1 MKGRFAWAAKVSLA
15 DRWAIRLQRRGLL
28 AHKKHGPS

>member
-15 DRWAIRLQRRGLL
+15 DRAVRLLRRGLL
-28 AHKKHGPS
+28 ACAKDGPE